1 MKKHFMGS
9 MQQKSPI
16 HPTMHQTPP
25 RCSYVIQS
33 GLCLLLNMRR
43 ARGGRAQDAS
53 RKRRRITR
61 DSRSQSP
68 AEERKKSAAFTPG
81 RRHTRGGVVQQLAGL
96 ARTKR
101 SAAGASVDSI
111 RLRARARSGRI
122 GFRSRCGTYRIFL
135 RRPRSRRRCCR
146 VQSWCCLVRV
156 SLAARHPPPQLCS
169 VRSWLNPE
177 RTGVRICIKSGGHAH
192 PALWTPPTDSRA
204 AGW

>member
-1 MKKHFMGS
+1 MELKRSLFGDHAAYN
-9 MQQKSPI
+9 QQTNRSRWKSISWEACNRSHRYTP
-16 HPTMHQTPP
+16 PCTRPP

-156 SLAARHPPPQLCS
+156 SLAARHPPPSCAVS
-169 VRSWLNPE
+169 AR
-177 RTGVRICIKSGGHAH
+177 G
-192 PALWTPPTDSRA
+192 
-204 AGW
+204 